1 MRRIDVHDLADNASF
16 NRFHVRVLAWCL
28 LVIIID
34 GYDIAVAG
42 AALPAI
48 MKDMGVEAS
57 TAGFMASSALFGMMF
72 GAIFL
77 GALSDRIGRKATIS
91 LCVFLFSVF
100 TAAAGLTNDPVT
112 FSVTRFIAGL
122 GIGGVMP
129 NIVAQMTEY
138 SPRKIR
144 SFMTTVMFS
153 GYAIGGILAALI
165 GKQFIAGFGWQ
176 IVFLAAGVPVLL
188 IPFILKSMPES
199 LSYLASRANQ
209 ARLRQAVAQIDPSFQ
224 FSASD
229 TFVAEQQG
237 QATGAPLA
245 RLFQDGRG
253 VSTVMFWVAFFTGLF
268 MIYAL
273 STWLTKLM
281 AMAGY
286 SLGSALSFVIALNL
300 GAVIGAIGGGW
311 LADRF
316 HIKWVLV
323 WMYALGAAFLYMMTI
338 KTSTEVLYL
347 IIAAVGACTTGA
359 QIVAYAYSGQ
369 FYPGP
374 VRSTGVGMASGVGRL
389 GAIAAP
395 MLIGVI
401 VSLKLPLQQNFLVIG
416 AAGLVGALALRDW
429 LARWPLPVSITSAPH
444 PARRRLTAAGLPRRL
459 PAQATDPVEHRGR
472 AATTP
477 PDPGATPI
485 RFSSSLRYP

>member
-1 MRRIDVHDLADNASF
+1 MQHIDVQKLADNARF
-16 NRFHVRVLAWCL
+16 NRFHARVLAWCL

-42 AALPAI
+42 AALPSI
-48 MKDMGVEAS
+48 MKEMGVTAS

-77 GALSDRIGRKATIS
+77 GALSDRIGRRWTIS

-100 TAAAGLTNDPVT
+100 TAAAGLTSDPVT
-112 FSVTRFIAGL
+112 FSVMRFIAGL

-153 GYAIGGILAALI
+153 GYAIGGILAAVI

-176 IVFLAAGVPVLL
+176 IVFFAAGVPVIL
-188 IPFILKSMPES
+188 IPFILKTMPES
-199 LSYLASRANQ
+199 LSFLVSRQNEKDLRALAQR
-209 ARLRQAVAQIDPSFQ
+209 IDPHLRLD
-224 FSASD
+224 AGA
-229 TFVAEQQG
+229 TFRVPQQDRAAG
-237 QATGAPLA
+237 VPVA

-253 VSTVMFWVAFFTGLF
+253 FSTVMFWIAFFTGLF
-268 MIYAL
+268 MVYAL

-281 AMAGY
+281 AMSGY
-286 SLGSALSFVIALNL
+286 SLGSALSFVIALNV
-300 GAVIGAIGGGW
+300 GAVVGAIGGGW

-323 WMYALGAAFLYMMTI
+323 VMYGLGAAFLYLMTF
-338 KTSTEVLYL
+338 KTSTEMLYL
-347 IIAAVGACTTGA
+347 LIGAVGACTTGA

-369 FYPGP
+369 FYP
-374 VRSTGVGMASGVGRL
+374 VSIRSTGVGMASGIGRL

-395 MLIGVI
+395 VLIGLI
-401 VSLKLPLQQNFLVIG
+401 VSLQLPLAQNFLVIG
-416 AAGLVGALALRDW
+416 AAGIVGALALACINHR
-429 LARWPLPVSITSAPH
+429 LSASAQYTDA
-444 PARRRLTAAGLPRRL
+444 PASTAPASVVPGV
-459 PAQATDPVEHRGR
+459 AQAR
-472 AATTP
+472 
-477 PDPGATPI
+477 
-485 RFSSSLRYP
+485 S

>member
-1 MRRIDVHDLADNASF
+1 MRRVDVHEVADNATF
-16 NRFHVRVLAWCL
+16 NPFHAKVLAWCL

-42 AALPAI
+42 AALPSI
-48 MKDMGVEAS
+48 MKDMGVTPT

-100 TAAAGLTNDPVT
+100 TAAAGLTSDPVT
-112 FSVTRFIAGL
+112 FSVTRFVAGL

-138 SPRKIR
+138 SPRRIR

-153 GYAIGGILAALI
+153 GYAIGGILAAVI
-165 GKQFIAGFGWQ
+165 GKQFIAEFGWQ
-176 IVFLAAGVPVLL
+176 IVFFAAGVPVML

-199 LSYLASRANQ
+199 LSFLAAQADQAKLRQ
-209 ARLRQAVAQIDPSFQ
+209 VIARLEPSAAY
-224 FSASD
+224 SASD
-229 TFVAEQQG
+229 TFATAHQAAGTSVPVAK
-237 QATGAPLA
+237 
-245 RLFQDGRG
+245 LFQDGRG
-253 VSTVMFWVAFFTGLF
+253 FSTVMFWIAFFTGLF

-281 AMAGY
+281 AMSGY

-300 GAVIGAIGGGW
+300 GAVVGAIGGGW

-323 WMYALGAAFLYMMTI
+323 LMYGLGAVFLYLMTF

-347 IIAAVGACTTGA
+347 IIGAVGACTTGA

-374 VRSTGVGMASGVGRL
+374 VRSTGVGMASGIGRL

-395 MLIGVI
+395 MLIGLI

-416 AAGLVGALALRDW
+416 AAGLVGALALACINHSR
-429 LARWPLPVSITSAPH
+429 SASNS
-444 PARRRLTAAGLPRRL
+444 AQTTGQASAAPSV
-459 PAQATDPVEHRGR
+459 QANT
-472 AATTP
+472 
-477 PDPGATPI
+477 
-485 RFSSSLRYP
+485 

>member
-1 MRRIDVHDLADNASF
+1 MRRVDVHEVADNATF
-16 NRFHVRVLAWCL
+16 NPFHAKVLAWCL

-42 AALPAI
+42 AALPSI
-48 MKDMGVEAS
+48 MKDMGVTPT

-100 TAAAGLTNDPVT
+100 TAAAGLTSDPVT

-138 SPRKIR
+138 SPRRIR

-153 GYAIGGILAALI
+153 GYAIGGILAAVI
-165 GKQFIAGFGWQ
+165 GKQFIAEFGWQ
-176 IVFLAAGVPVLL
+176 IVFFAAGVPVLL

-199 LSYLASRANQ
+199 LSFLAAQSDQ
-209 ARLRQAVAQIDPSFQ
+209 TRLRQVVARLDPAAAY
-224 FSASD
+224 SASD
-229 TFVAEQQG
+229 TFITAHQAAGTSVPVAK
-237 QATGAPLA
+237 
-245 RLFQDGRG
+245 LFQDGRG
-253 VSTVMFWVAFFTGLF
+253 FSTVMFWIAFFTGLF

-281 AMAGY
+281 AMSGY

-300 GAVIGAIGGGW
+300 GAVVGAIGGGW

-323 WMYALGAAFLYMMTI
+323 LMYGLGSVFLYLMTF

-347 IIAAVGACTTGA
+347 IIGAVGACTTGA

-374 VRSTGVGMASGVGRL
+374 VRSTGVGMASGIGRL

-395 MLIGVI
+395 MLIGLI

-416 AAGLVGALALRDW
+416 AAGLVGALALACINHSR
-429 LARWPLPVSITSAPH
+429 SASNSVR
-444 PARRRLTAAGLPRRL
+444 AIGQASAAPSV
-459 PAQATDPVEHRGR
+459 QANT
-472 AATTP
+472 
-477 PDPGATPI
+477 
-485 RFSSSLRYP
+485 

>member
-1 MRRIDVHDLADNASF
+1 MQHIDVQKLADNARF
-16 NRFHVRVLAWCL
+16 NRFHARVLAWCL

-42 AALPAI
+42 AALPSI
-48 MKDMGVEAS
+48 MKEMGVTAS

-77 GALSDRIGRKATIS
+77 GALSDRIGRRWTIS

-100 TAAAGLTNDPVT
+100 TAAAGLTSDPVT
-112 FSVTRFIAGL
+112 FSVMRFIAGL

-153 GYAIGGILAALI
+153 GYAIGGILAAVI

-176 IVFLAAGVPVLL
+176 IVFFAAGVPVLL
-188 IPFILKSMPES
+188 IPFILKTMPES
-199 LSYLASRANQ
+199 LSFLVSRQNEKDLRALAQR
-209 ARLRQAVAQIDPSFQ
+209 IDPQLRLDAGATFRVSQ
-224 FSASD
+224 QDRASG
-229 TFVAEQQG
+229 V
-237 QATGAPLA
+237 PVA

-253 VSTVMFWVAFFTGLF
+253 FSTVMFWIAFFTGLF
-268 MIYAL
+268 MVYAL

-281 AMAGY
+281 AMSGY
-286 SLGSALSFVIALNL
+286 SLGSALSFVIALNV
-300 GAVIGAIGGGW
+300 GAVVGAIGGGW

-323 WMYALGAAFLYMMTI
+323 VMYLLGGAFLYLMTF
-338 KTSTEVLYL
+338 KTSTEMLYL
-347 IIAAVGACTTGA
+347 LIGAVGACTTGA

-369 FYPGP
+369 FYP
-374 VRSTGVGMASGVGRL
+374 VSIRSSGVGMASGIGRL

-395 MLIGVI
+395 VLIGLI
-401 VSLKLPLQQNFLVIG
+401 VSLQLPLAQNFLVIG
-416 AAGLVGALALRDW
+416 AAGIVGALALSCINHRLSASELHADAAASVAPASVMPGVAE
-429 LARWPLPVSITSAPH
+429 ARS
-444 PARRRLTAAGLPRRL
+444 
-459 PAQATDPVEHRGR
+459 
-472 AATTP
+472 
-477 PDPGATPI
+477 
-485 RFSSSLRYP
+485 